1 MFLTDILVGRLCY
14 QGTWLCGIPRQNN
27 VDKILYDILVKQ
39 EEDKTAIALILC
51 KVKIAW
57 YDQLIDFKKIYFCNL
72 F

>member
-51 KVKIAW
+51 KVKIA
-57 YDQLIDFKKIYFCNL
+57 
-72 F
+72 